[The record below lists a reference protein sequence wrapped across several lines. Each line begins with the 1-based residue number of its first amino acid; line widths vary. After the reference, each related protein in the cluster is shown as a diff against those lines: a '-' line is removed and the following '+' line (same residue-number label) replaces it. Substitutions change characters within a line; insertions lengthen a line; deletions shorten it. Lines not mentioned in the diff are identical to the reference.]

1 MTQGTPAPPRVKQQE
16 RVFLVVADRTEEMQ
30 VALRYAARRARNVGG
45 RVALFACI
53 EDAGDPQWQAV
64 ADLAEQ
70 EQRDEIEARMQ
81 RFAET
86 VATLCGTLPVIYIRR
101 GVPQEQ
107 LLTLLDEEPSISIL
121 VLAAGTGRGGPGPLI
136 SALTG
141 KQSHRLHVP
150 LTIVPGSLSDAEIEA
165 LT

>member
-1 MTQGTPAPPRVKQQE
+1 MTQATPAQPRAKPQE

-30 VALRYAARRARNVGG
+30 VALRYASLRARNVGG

-64 ADLAEQ
+64 AELAEQ
-70 EQRDEIEARMQ
+70 EQRDETEARMQ

-86 VATLCGTLPVIYIRR
+86 VAALSGKVPVIYIRR

-107 LLTLLDEEPSISIL
+107 LLKLLDEEPGISIL

-141 KQSHRLHVP
+141 KQSQRLHVP
-150 LTIVPGSLSDAEIEA
+150 LTIVPGSLSERELEA

>member
-1 MTQGTPAPPRVKQQE
+1 MSDAKAGLRPKQQE
-16 RVFLVVADRTEEMQ
+16 RVFLVVADRSEEMR
-30 VALRYAARRARNVGG
+30 VALRYAALRAKSVGG

-53 EDAGDPQWQAV
+53 ENEADPQWQAV

-70 EQRDEIEARMQ
+70 EQRDEAEARMQ

-86 VATLCGTLPVIYIRR
+86 VAALSGKVPVIYIRR
-101 GVPQEQ
+101 GVPQDQ
-107 LLTLLDEEPSISIL
+107 LLKLLDDEPSVSVL

-136 SALTG
+136 TALTG
-141 KQSHRLHVP
+141 KQSHRLHIP
-150 LTIVPGSLSDAEIEA
+150 LTIVPGSLSDEELEA